1 MGTIFVPVLIV
12 SALGLIFGIVLAFSF
27 IFFAVPTDE
36 KVEALVEALPG
47 ANCGACG
54 YPACEGYAKAIAH
67 EDAPTNKCPVGGA
80 AVAAKVSEIMGISFA
95 GTVREYAKVMC
106 QGKCGIAPDKM
117 NYQGVQTCAACSQ
130 LYGGKSACS
139 YGCLGLA
146 DCVKACPYGAIK
158 IVDGIAEI
166 DPDLCTGCKI
176 CTKICPKGIISMVP
190 ETAAVHAL
198 CSSHDKGIVTKKAC
212 SLGCIGCKKCEK
224 TCEYGAITVENNCA
238 KVDYTKCTNC
248 GACVAQCPTGTIV
261 NLLAYP
267 DCFDNKEQAEQ
278 WETTE
283 GLAEEKTTE

>member
-1 MGTIFVPVLIV
+1 MEAILVPVMIV
-12 SALGLIFGIVLAFSF
+12 SVLGLIFGIVLAVSF

-36 KVEALVEALPG
+36 RVEALAEALPG

-67 EDAPTNKCPVGGA
+67 ENAPTNKCALGGSN
-80 AVAAKVSEIMGISFA
+80 VALKLSEIMGVAFTDA
-95 GTVREYAKVMC
+95 AKEHAMVMC
-106 QGKCGIAPDKM
+106 QGKCGVSFDKM
-117 NYQGVQTCAACSQ
+117 DYQGVQTCAACNE
-130 LYGGKSACS
+130 LYKGKSSCS

-158 IVDGIAEI
+158 IIDGIAKV

-190 ETAAVHAL
+190 ETSSVHVL

-224 TCEYGAITVENNCA
+224 TCQYGAITVTDNCA
-238 KVDYTKCTNC
+238 RIDYSKCTNC
-248 GACVAQCPTGTIV
+248 GECVAQCPTGSIV
-261 NLLAYP
+261 QQLEYP
-267 DCFDNKEQAEQ
+267 TCFAEKEAVAAE
-278 WETTE
+278 
-283 GLAEEKTTE
+283 G